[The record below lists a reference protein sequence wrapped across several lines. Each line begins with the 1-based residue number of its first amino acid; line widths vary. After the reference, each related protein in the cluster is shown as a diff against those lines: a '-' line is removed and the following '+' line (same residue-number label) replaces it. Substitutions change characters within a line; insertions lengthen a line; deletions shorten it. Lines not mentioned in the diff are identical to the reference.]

1 MVNGEIG
8 LKSYE
13 SEVITMMMNL
23 GRYIKMEILQVIA
36 QNSLGSDTNVIENL
50 QYLKVICKLM
60 EVIYD
65 C

>member
-1 MVNGEIG
+1 
-8 LKSYE
+8 
-13 SEVITMMMNL
+13 
-23 GRYIKMEILQVIA
+23 MEILQVIA

-50 QYLKVICKLM
+50 QYKKVICKLM

>member
-1 MVNGEIG
+1 
-8 LKSYE
+8 
-13 SEVITMMMNL
+13 
-23 GRYIKMEILQVIA
+23 MEILQVIA

-50 QYLKVICKLM
+50 QYKNVICKLM

>member
-1 MVNGEIG
+1 
-8 LKSYE
+8 
-13 SEVITMMMNL
+13 
-23 GRYIKMEILQVIA
+23 MEILQVIA

-50 QYLKVICKLM
+50 KWLKIIYKLM